1 MVTDL
6 LEQASL
12 LGDVLGNEG
21 LAAANAALSHS
32 EWAQQKV
39 QASRDGLVQ
48 GSNKLIEHEEWET
61 IRAGRNTSSP
71 EFLNTKCGGEINLKK
86 VNR

>member
-12 LGDVLGNEG
+12 LDDVLGNNG
-21 LAAANAALSHS
+21 LVAADAALSHS

-39 QASRDGLVQ
+39 QASRDGLAQ
-48 GSNKLIEHEEWET
+48 GSNKLIEQKEWET
-61 IRAGRNTSSP
+61 IRAAKQRLRDTP
-71 EFLNTKCGGEINLKK
+71 
-86 VNR
+86 